1 MITKNYEIK
10 SEKTFKIF
18 LENDN
23 EYIISIVNIFSSEA
37 GFNHTESTIIST
49 AVSELTTNIIRYA
62 KSGEVSV
69 KIIYNSE
76 TDETGIEITA
86 GDNGP
91 KKKDLL

>member
-86 GDNGP
+86 VDNGP